1 MTGQDIPC
9 VHLGGKF
16 VALDAESEACQSVSR
31 KKQAEK
37 ILATVVMGMNLVN
50 TAAPLTALAAAEQK
64 MSVVPQPVRSEA
76 EPLDYAVLP
85 QLADVV
91 DKLVFAKA
99 YARIYD
105 GNASVAVMHDGDTQ
119 NNYSGQN
126 AIVSTMSGGHQEIGG
141 TGTVSTMLGGSQ
153 SVKAGGTGTVSA
165 MISGR
170 QNIEDNGTIG
180 IVITMSDDGQQTI
193 NFGGTGTVSTMNGGV
208 QVLDRGGTGTVDVMN
223 SGVQGIDKGTGT
235 VNTMNNGS
243 QIVRAGGN
251 GIVGTMEGGSQTIS
265 SGGNGTVVT
274 MTSGWQNIDYGGTG
288 TINTMSGGQQTVKSG
303 GAGTIS
309 TMSSGMQEISSGGT
323 GTVVTMTSG
332 EQNIY
337 SGGSGTVVTM
347 NSGGQ
352 YITSG
357 TGTVSTMSGGYQ
369 DISSGTGT
377 ISTMSDGEQNIYS
390 GGAGTIST
398 MSGGLQGIISGGAG
412 TVSTM
417 NGGLQLVENGGS
429 GIVSTLSG
437 GTQMIVDQGSGTI
450 GTMSGGLQEISSGGM
465 GTVSTLNGGSQM
477 ISSGGTGTVDI
488 MSGGMQEIVSGTG
501 MISTMNSGLQ
511 NIRAGGTGT
520 VSTLSGGSQ
529 SIDSGGTGT
538 VSIMLDGPQNYQII
552 SSGGTGTVDIMSGG
566 MQDISSGGTGTVNTM
581 SGGGQ
586 RISSGIGTVSTMS
599 GGVQLI
605 ESGAAG
611 TISAMNGGV
620 QYVQNGG
627 TALDTVIAGGTQLV
641 SVGAVIS
648 GATLSAGVQQVYDGA
663 NLNNITFAGGTQ
675 AVMSGAAVSGMQV
688 ANGVQSI
695 VSGGSAADTVVS
707 AGGSLQL
714 SSGGIVSD
722 LTLTSGSLELE
733 NIDGGSFTVSGTLT
747 ANNATVDMTDSSIK
761 RGVPSAAY
769 ETLTI
774 DKLSGSGTTFV
785 MDTDLSGETNSDKI
799 TITDADTNATHYVQI
814 KDLSKLNG
822 IEVTGAHQQL
832 LITDNS
838 GKLTFEGKEFNA
850 GGLWDI
856 DPTLAKQGN
865 DWYLTKIA
873 KTANNDT
880 RVLLDAADNS
890 YALWRNTNDSLR
902 SRLGALASGSEQS
915 DGIWA
920 RTQAG
925 RFSGDNYEGRYNL
938 YQLGF
943 DQAADAKSVY
953 GAAVDY
959 GDGTG
964 SYDNGSGKD
973 KLKSFSLYGV
983 WTGDNG
989 AYTNVTARYGM
1000 VSTDLESYG
1009 DYPDKAEYKQH
1020 AYSVSVEYGKRFELE
1035 KGFFI
1040 EPNAQFSLGRLGS
1053 IDYTTDRGAN
1063 GYIEGMNSA
1072 IGRIGF
1078 VMGQKIRNDSD
1089 IYLKADLLHEFA
1101 GERNLQLTS
1110 DAGGTNDILTKHN
1123 DYGDTWFE
1131 LGLGANIKV
1140 SKAASI
1146 YGEIERGFGGDINKK
1161 WSVNGGVRFTF

>member
-1 MTGQDIPC
+1 MKKHGMN
-9 VHLGGKF
+9 
-16 VALDAESEACQSVSR
+16 

-37 ILATVVMGMNLVN
+37 ILATAVMGMNLVN
-50 TAAPLTALAAAEQK
+50 TVAPLAALAAAEQK
-64 MSVVPQPVRSEA
+64 LSVFPQPVRSEA
-76 EPLDYAVLP
+76 EPLDYAILP

-91 DKLVFAKA
+91 DNLVFAKA
-99 YARIYD
+99 YARMYD
-105 GNASVAVMHDGDTQ
+105 GNASVAVMYDDDTQ
-119 NNYSGQN
+119 NNYPGQN
-126 AIVSTMSGGHQEIGG
+126 AIVSTMLGGNQEVGG
-141 TGTVSTMLGGSQ
+141 TGTVSTMSGGSQ
-153 SVKAGGTGTVSA
+153 SVQAGGTGTVST

-170 QNIEDNGTIG
+170 QDISESGTIG
-180 IVITMSDDGQQTI
+180 TVITMSDGGRQFI
-193 NFGGTGTVSTMNGGV
+193 NFYGTGTVSTMNGGW
-208 QVLDRGGTGTVDVMN
+208 QVIDRGGTGTVDVMN
-223 SGVQGIDKGTGT
+223 SGVQAVNKGTGT
-235 VNTMNNGS
+235 VNTMSGGI
-243 QIVRAGGN
+243 QDVR
-251 GIVGTMEGGSQTIS
+251 VGGSGTINNMSGGTQTIS
-265 SGGNGTVVT
+265 SGGVG
-274 MTSGWQNIDYGGTG
+274 SALGIL
-288 TINTMSGGQQTVKSG
+288 GGQQLISSG
-303 GAGTIS
+303 GIGYVERLTS
-309 TMSSGMQEISSGGT
+309 NQVISSGGT
-323 GTVVTMTSG
+323 GIIETITAG
-332 EQNIY
+332 ETWTLTAGQTGIAN
-337 SGGSGTVVTM
+337 SM
-347 NSGGQ
+347 SGGQ
-352 YITSG
+352 
-357 TGTVSTMSGGYQ
+357 Q
-369 DISSGTGT
+369 DIS
-377 ISTMSDGEQNIYS
+377 
-390 GGAGTIST
+390 
-398 MSGGLQGIISGGAG
+398 SGGAG

-417 NGGLQLVENGGS
+417 SNGSQTVYS
-429 GIVSTLSG
+429 GAN
-437 GTQMIVDQGSGTI
+437 
-450 GTMSGGLQEISSGGM
+450 
-465 GTVSTLNGGSQM
+465 GTVSTM
-477 ISSGGTGTVDI
+477 ISGYQHIKSGGTGTVNT
-488 MSGGMQEIVSGTG
+488 MSRFGNQIISNGGAGL
-501 MISTMNSGLQ
+501 ISTMNK
-511 NIRAGGTGT
+511 GG
-520 VSTLSGGSQ
+520 Q
-529 SIDSGGTGT
+529 
-538 VSIMLDGPQNYQII
+538 Y
-552 SSGGTGTVDIMSGG
+552 
-566 MQDISSGGTGTVNTM
+566 ISSGGTGTVNTM
-581 SGGGQ
+581 VDGEQNITSGKGTINTMISGKQDIVSGTGTVDTMSGGEQ
-586 RISSGIGTVSTMS
+586 YISGGTGTISTMNKGYQWLLSGTGTINVMSGGTQNIDSGCTGTIDTINSGKQDIYSGIGTIDVMF
-599 GGVQLI
+599 GGRQDI
-605 ESGAAG
+605 SDGGTG
-611 TISAMNGGV
+611 TIDIMNGGLQNTTIGCSATIYTMNGGTQQIWDGGTGTVSAMNGGTQAV
-620 QYVQNGG
+620 NSGG

-641 SVGAVIS
+641 SGGAVIS
-648 GATLSAGVQQVYDGA
+648 GATLSAGIQQVYDGT

-695 VSGGSAADTVVS
+695 ASGGSAADTVVS

-722 LTLTSGSLELE
+722 LTLTSGTLALTKS
-733 NIDGGSFTVSGTLT
+733 DGGSLNINGTLT
-747 ANNATVDMTDSSIK
+747 ANDAVINMTDSSVN
-761 RGVPSAAY
+761 RGIHAPAY
-769 ETLTI
+769 ETLNI

-785 MDTDLSGETNSDKI
+785 MDTDLAGETNSDKI
-799 TITDADTNATHYVQI
+799 TITDADTATHYVQI
-814 KDLSKLNG
+814 KDLSKLNN

-838 GKLTFEGKEFNA
+838 GKLNFEGKEFNA
-850 GGLWDI
+850 GGLWDV

-983 WTGDNG
+983 WTAANG

-1020 AYSVSVEYGKRFELE
+1020 AYSVSVEYGKRFDMER
-1035 KGFFI
+1035 GFFI
-1040 EPNAQFSLGRLGS
+1040 EPQAQFTLGRLGS

-1078 VMGQKIRNDSD
+1078 VMGQKITGGSD

-1101 GERNLQLTS
+1101 GERDLQLTS
-1110 DAGGTNDILTKHN
+1110 DAGGTNDSLRKHN

-1140 SKAASI
+1140 SKTASI